1 MTANLLVLETV
12 SLRLVTG
19 GEEWGEGEEEEV
31 EGGGRSTTSV
41 PVAPL
46 ELTVV
51 AAGDSLQVC
60 GCAQTRDKKLTN
72 RLLKPN
78 TQTTLYVSIYMYM
91 VYIYVS
97 DSFQSAELPQ

>member
-1 MTANLLVLETV
+1 MCPVTANLLVLETV

-51 AAGDSLQVC
+51 AAGDSLWVC
-60 GCAQTRDKKLTN
+60 GCARTCYKKLKKT
-72 RLLKPN
+72 
-78 TQTTLYVSIYMYM
+78 
-91 VYIYVS
+91 
-97 DSFQSAELPQ
+97 FAEA

>member
-1 MTANLLVLETV
+1 M

-46 ELTVV
+46 ELTEV
-51 AAGDSLQVC
+51 AAGDSLWVG
-60 GCAQTRDKKLTN
+60 GCARTCDKKLTN

-78 TQTTLYVSIYMYM
+78 TQITLYMYIVRIYIHVLYM
-91 VYIYVS
+91 FCVS
-97 DSFQSAELPQ
+97 DSCVHCT